1 MDATIRVELYI
12 FITSIYA
19 GLLIGLIY
27 DLYRTVRYFSRPKKL
42 VADIGDILF
51 WLIIA
56 LVFFYIMNKSNW
68 AELRG
73 YVFFGTFLGTT
84 IYLKILSKVLYPIM
98 LKIFEGIILAIRWI
112 IKIIKL
118 PYIKINK
125 IVQPKMRSLKRVRRI
140 PREAFREIKR
150 YKKLISQKK

>member
-1 MDATIRVELYI
+1 M
-12 FITSIYA
+12 
-19 GLLIGLIY
+19 
-27 DLYRTVRYFSRPKKL
+27 
-42 VADIGDILF
+42 
-51 WLIIA
+51 
-56 LVFFYIMNKSNW
+56 
-68 AELRG
+68 
-73 YVFFGTFLGTT
+73 FFGTFLGTT

>member
-68 AELRG
+68 A
-73 YVFFGTFLGTT
+73 
-84 IYLKILSKVLYPIM
+84 
-98 LKIFEGIILAIRWI
+98 
-112 IKIIKL
+112 
-118 PYIKINK
+118 
-125 IVQPKMRSLKRVRRI
+125 
-140 PREAFREIKR
+140 
-150 YKKLISQKK
+150 